1 MIVKEVLEEA
11 RELALKEHNFEF
23 ATNMWVAE
31 SFTNQ
36 MAIVKSVRRHARMRV
51 GTIRHKYFKFDIQ
64 IRCFS

>member
-1 MIVKEVLEEA
+1 LLKNWFLSQGAGIAKEVLEEA

-36 MAIVKSVRRHARMRV
+36 VTAEQRLANGQVSGLVCR
-51 GTIRHKYFKFDIQ
+51 
-64 IRCFS
+64 